1 MGKIAGSQ
9 RRKLANPNHI
19 VKTVVDPLVAAASR
33 SMERME
39 REQQH
44 GQHGG
49 IGGDGVL
56 DDQTVDQIGSNLLPY
71 FQDNSFENVNSEN
84 LSPFSS
90 KKNAHLQLMNE
101 LNFDVN
107 GPLAAFSD
115 IDVTSGIEQQRPVSS
130 LRSDMNLVK
139 ITGKTCRFL
148 SFFAE
153 CPSDQ
158 SRAPTDNPNCSRKC

>member
-71 FQDNSFENVNSEN
+71 FQDNSFENVNSKN

-90 KKNAHLQLMNE
+90 KKNVHLQLMNE

-107 GPLAAFSD
+107 GPLGVFSD
-115 IDVTSGIEQQRPVSS
+115 VDVVTPGIEQQRPASS

-139 ITGKTCRFL
+139 KHGRKRLSIFILFFCRM
-148 SFFAE
+148 SKWPA
-153 CPSDQ
+153 PSPH
-158 SRAPTDNPNCSRKC
+158 R